1 MLLCEENS
9 LKIGIDLHEYTGGV
23 TCSVKASFKTETSP
37 PHLHPGVVS
46 DQLTLH
52 GVAASGL

>member
-1 MLLCEENS
+1 MMLLCEENS
-9 LKIGIDLHEYTGGV
+9 LTIGIDLHEYTGGV

-37 PHLHPGVVS
+37 PHLVS